1 MFLTKQYTIA
11 KRKVE
16 PKVEMEE
23 DLPKPY
29 PKPPPKKMRGAGLDE
44 LISKI
49 KDVTLKEPKR
59 TSKITF

>member
-11 KRKVE
+11 KHHVE

-23 DLPKPY
+23 DLPKP
-29 PKPPPKKMRGAGLDE
+29 PPKKMVGAGLDQ
-44 LISKI
+44 LIDKI
-49 KDVTLKEPKR
+49 KNVTLKEPKR

>member
-23 DLPKPY
+23 DVPKPY
-29 PKPPPKKMRGAGLDE
+29 PKPPPKKMVGKGLDE
-44 LISKI
+44 LINKI
-49 KDVTLKEPKR
+49 KDVTLKEPRK
-59 TSKITF
+59 SKITF

>member
-1 MFLTKQYTIA
+1 MFITKQYTIS
-11 KRKVE
+11 KHKVE
-16 PKVEMEE
+16 PKVEMVIDE
-23 DLPKPY
+23 PP
-29 PKPPPKKMRGAGLDE
+29 PPPKKMRGAGLDE

>member
-23 DLPKPY
+23 DLPI
-29 PKPPPKKMRGAGLDE
+29 PPKKKMVGRGLDE
-44 LISKI
+44 LIDKI
-49 KDVTLKEPKR
+49 KNVTLKEPKK
-59 TSKITF
+59 SKITF

>member
-1 MFLTKQYTIA
+1 MFLTKQYTIT
-11 KRKVE
+11 KRKEE

-23 DLPKPY
+23 DLPKP
-29 PKPPPKKMRGAGLDE
+29 KPPPQKMRGTGLDE
-44 LISKI
+44 LISEI

>member
-1 MFLTKQYTIA
+1 MFLTKQYTIT

-49 KDVTLKEPKR
+49 KDVTLKGP
-59 TSKITF
+59 

>member
-1 MFLTKQYTIA
+1 MFLTKQYTIT
-11 KRKVE
+11 KSKNE

-23 DLPKPY
+23 YLPKPY
-29 PKPPPKKMRGAGLDE
+29 PKLPSKKMRGAGLDE

>member
-1 MFLTKQYTIA
+1 MFLTKQYTIT

-23 DLPKPY
+23 DLPP
-29 PKPPPKKMRGAGLDE
+29 PPPKKMRGAGLDE

-59 TSKITF
+59 SSKITF

>member
-1 MFLTKQYTIA
+1 MFLTKQYTIT

-23 DLPKPY
+23 DIPKSY

>member
-23 DLPKPY
+23 DLPK

-49 KDVTLKEPKR
+49 KDVTLKEPKK

>member
-11 KRKVE
+11 NRKVE

-23 DLPKPY
+23 DL